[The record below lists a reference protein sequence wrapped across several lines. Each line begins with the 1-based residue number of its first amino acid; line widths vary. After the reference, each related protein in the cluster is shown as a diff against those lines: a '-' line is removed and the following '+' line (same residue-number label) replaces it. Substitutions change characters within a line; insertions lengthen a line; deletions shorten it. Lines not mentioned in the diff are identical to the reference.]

1 MKNYKKITLCVLTT
15 LLVGSSQ
22 TQYVAAA
29 TVQDHT
35 NVNEASKTVQ
45 RSSQTASVTINKGNT
60 SVTIGFRYSDGTSV
74 NLAGVSYDT
83 RLYNIAITKN
93 SFSGDSRIVEI
104 VLTNKSDSSKIS
116 CGAWCNVYGETGTF

>member
-45 RSSQTASVTINKGNT
+45 RSSQTASVTIIK
-60 SVTIGFRYSDGTSV
+60 
-74 NLAGVSYDT
+74 
-83 RLYNIAITKN
+83 
-93 SFSGDSRIVEI
+93 EI
-104 VLTNKSDSSKIS
+104 PALQFDLGIQMEQV
-116 CGAWCNVYGETGTF
+116 